1 MTKKSFRIRG
11 HLADALHDTVSSA
24 QNNAGELHIE
34 IIPLRKINLD
44 PENPRDLALTIEDMY
59 NGLNQTDP
67 SFSRKENEKIALD
80 SMTKS
85 IVDQGVINPIVVYQF
100 GEHYRL
106 IAGERRTLASI
117 LAGREDIPARVLTSK
132 PDRLKLSLI
141 QWIENIEREDLSL
154 WERMQNLEKIIAAY
168 AEKNSKGVPEITAT
182 EIRKLIGCSL
192 QQGSNYRSILNSSEE
207 LKKHIK
213 SGDIKNIEKAAVIS
227 NADEHLQAGLIE
239 NCING
244 SKLTELKNVVNENK
258 KPIFEKVTGRPN
270 TKINFGST
278 EKISVAKNIITAVL
292 EHNNYK
298 HLNQY
303 FVTDDWENHRSLTS
317 SFKKLLKILEKV

>member
-1 MTKKSFRIRG
+1 MTKKSFKIRG

-24 QNNAGELHIE
+24 QNNAGELHVE

-67 SFSRKENEKIALD
+67 SFSRKENEKNALD

-85 IVDQGVINPIVVYQF
+85 IIDQGVINPSVVYQF

-168 AEKNSKGVPEITAT
+168 AEKNSRGVSEITAT
-182 EIRKLIGCSL
+182 EISKLIGCSL
-192 QQGSNYRSILNSSEE
+192 QQGSNYRSILNASEE

-227 NADEHLQAGLIE
+227 NADKHLQAGLIE

-278 EKISVAKNIITAVL
+278 EKISVAKNIMTAVL

-303 FVTDDWENHRSLTS
+303 FVTDDWDNHRSLSS
-317 SFKKLLKILEKV
+317 SFKKLLKILERV